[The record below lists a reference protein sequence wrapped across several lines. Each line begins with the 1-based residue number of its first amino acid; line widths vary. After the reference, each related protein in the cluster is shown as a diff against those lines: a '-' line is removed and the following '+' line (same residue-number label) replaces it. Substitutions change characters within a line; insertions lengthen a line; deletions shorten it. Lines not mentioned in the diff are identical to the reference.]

1 LNEIVLYPGNW
12 LYNAGV
18 VGFLEV
24 LAEHDSSVELF
35 WLRDDGTVVFS
46 REVFRG
52 FFAPVPVGSR
62 EIPQVL
68 KYYVDYFVDRLF
80 PLDFQKWFQGKDS
93 KGRFVQEKYEEFA
106 RSMGGDFGYKFVY
119 FWNRLFA
126 SNRSFQ
132 NLVQSEEW
140 QQLEFAKILQDI
152 PKLSGRKTCAFC
164 GLPVVGDMPPDSKLA
179 KRLTQFQHPHF
190 PELGPSKG
198 EFPNAF
204 WNTTGSFWVCPFCVY
219 LILHRDLSF
228 TSLSDGTKVF
238 VNAPSFKVMWYL
250 NRLVK
255 EVYSR
260 EKVSFV
266 RELLGVSLIEFA
278 MRVNAQL
285 GMWTKMN
292 IEVVSWRRVTIDKQ
306 KEDVIDFYVL
316 PYQVADLLLD
326 WRVASLLSDIGEFSV
341 LKMVLEERFYEIV
354 KLGERLMAI
363 GMKGKN
369 EWKDYEKAYI
379 DRHVSLSRNKDRPD
393 NLVNFA
399 SRLFSL
405 YALIQEKQGVK
416 GNER

>member
-1 LNEIVLYPGNW
+1 LSEIVLYPSNW

-18 VGFLEV
+18 VGFLHSLQEV
-24 LAEHDSSVELF
+24 EKIQVEGFLKE
-35 WLRDDGTVVFS
+35 DGTVVLPANLFAQLNWDLRYFS
-46 REVFRG
+46 ETRLAAITGQAKIYRNYWQPSWDKSAFGAYVAALENLRESSLHSCSVCGRNF
-52 FFAPVPVGSR
+52 
-62 EIPQVL
+62 EIPEPHLQ
-68 KYYVDYFVDRLF
+68 
-80 PLDFQKWFQGKDS
+80 
-93 KGRFVQEKYEEFA
+93 A
-106 RSMGGDFGYKFVY
+106 
-119 FWNRLFA
+119 
-126 SNRSFQ
+126 
-132 NLVQSEEW
+132 LVQRFSF
-140 QQLEFAKILQDI
+140 LKTF
-152 PKLSGRKTCAFC
+152 LSGVSTFDVR
-164 GLPVVGDMPPDSKLA
+164 LNMMLA
-179 KRLTQFQHPHF
+179 
-190 PELGPSKG
+190 PSIG
-198 EFPNAF
+198 EFPNSL
-204 WNTTGSFWVCPFCVY
+204 WNLRSGSCVCPLCSFLLV
-219 LILHRDLSF
+219 HQHLSF
-228 TSLSDGTKVF
+228 LELIDSDGKASTSVF

-260 EKVSFV
+260 EKISFV

-292 IEVVSWRRVTIDKQ
+292 IEVVSWKRDGT
-306 KEDVIDFYVL
+306 IDFYVL

-354 KLGERLMAI
+354 ELGEKIMAI
-363 GMKGKN
+363 GIKRKN
-369 EWKDYEKAYI
+369 EWGKQEKAYI
-379 DRHVSLSRNKDRPD
+379 NQHLRLSRNKDRPD